1 MASPRARASPSAF
14 QTLPFLIDVKL
25 DRTSAPL
32 SERSVV
38 MVISPLVSLSEAIFK
53 VLVCLFDVQC
63 HSLWKEVL
71 FVTFA
76 ENWSQSKYV
85 VSGPRTVWP
94 ECVYN
99 PRDLCVSDPR
109 DLLLECVLMDSAF
122 NGKSIRLEKHLQCE
136 KLLGLARG
144 TTKKRGNKKSDESIT
159 PIRYNVNHAHV
170 YW

>member
-1 MASPRARASPSAF
+1 MSVRWCLCGYRIDRLWQVPEQAHISAF

-71 FVTFA
+71 
-76 ENWSQSKYV
+76 
-85 VSGPRTVWP
+85 
-94 ECVYN
+94 
-99 PRDLCVSDPR
+99 L
-109 DLLLECVLMDSAF
+109 
-122 NGKSIRLEKHLQCE
+122 
-136 KLLGLARG
+136 
-144 TTKKRGNKKSDESIT
+144 
-159 PIRYNVNHAHV
+159 
-170 YW
+170 

>member
-1 MASPRARASPSAF
+1 MSVRWCLCGYRTDRLWHASPRASPSAF

-71 FVTFA
+71 
-76 ENWSQSKYV
+76 
-85 VSGPRTVWP
+85 
-94 ECVYN
+94 
-99 PRDLCVSDPR
+99 L
-109 DLLLECVLMDSAF
+109 
-122 NGKSIRLEKHLQCE
+122 
-136 KLLGLARG
+136 
-144 TTKKRGNKKSDESIT
+144 
-159 PIRYNVNHAHV
+159 
-170 YW
+170 

>member
-1 MASPRARASPSAF
+1 MASPSPRASPSAF

-71 FVTFA
+71 
-76 ENWSQSKYV
+76 
-85 VSGPRTVWP
+85 
-94 ECVYN
+94 
-99 PRDLCVSDPR
+99 L
-109 DLLLECVLMDSAF
+109 
-122 NGKSIRLEKHLQCE
+122 
-136 KLLGLARG
+136 
-144 TTKKRGNKKSDESIT
+144 
-159 PIRYNVNHAHV
+159 
-170 YW
+170 